1 MGVKRNDDE
10 NPIKPN
16 MFYKEGVMKIR
27 CPPEREVY
35 DRRPHGDHPS
45 VPIEDWPI
53 WANLGTRLEVYR
65 LIRGR
70 QHSCIS
76 CRCDDRGGMW
86 PRLPPPPPKNGGPPG
101 TGGDCHGQTAADRCA
116 VILGCFCF
124 ATLTQPTATNLAA
137 TLENYQDAIN
147 QIPGQMM
154 RWTNNFN
161 EVLDGIARD
170 MAVPYGDVG
179 GGWITEPVPN
189 IHSEPYFE
197 DGEED
202 FEWARHEYGYYGP
215 RYGPGPGSGSGSGSG
230 PIAKRE
236 STDVDRPTCGV
247 NEGPRRA
254 RGHKPSSSDNESP
267 TATTK
272 CGSEADTI
280 YSSYY
285 AVLFILLYT
294 GAPVRACLRTETK
307 TKINATKITND
318 ILYRA
323 SEVGYPNYSSLRSL
337 FARIDLD
344 TRRLCY
350 DTALPAHSLAP
361 G

>member
-147 QIPGQMM
+147 QIPGTVRESVKNKYWSWRMHGLNPNPGQMM

-161 EVLDGIARD
+161 EVLDDIARD

-189 IHSEPYFE
+189 IHNEPYFE

-215 RYGPGPGSGSGSGSG
+215 RYGPGPGSGSGSG

-254 RGHKPSSSDNESP
+254 RGHKPSSQTMGLQQQLQNEAIFP
-267 TATTK
+267 PMNL
-272 CGSEADTI
+272 E
-280 YSSYY
+280 
-285 AVLFILLYT
+285 
-294 GAPVRACLRTETK
+294 
-307 TKINATKITND
+307 
-318 ILYRA
+318 
-323 SEVGYPNYSSLRSL
+323 
-337 FARIDLD
+337 
-344 TRRLCY
+344 
-350 DTALPAHSLAP
+350 
-361 G
+361 